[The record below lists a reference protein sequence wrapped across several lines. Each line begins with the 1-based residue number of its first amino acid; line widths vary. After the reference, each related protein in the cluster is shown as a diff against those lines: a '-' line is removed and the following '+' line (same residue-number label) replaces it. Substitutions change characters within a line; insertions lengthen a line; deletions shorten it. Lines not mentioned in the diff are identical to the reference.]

1 MIDKLIII
9 AGYLG
14 RAMVILGMACG
25 CFLLWLLIVKSI
37 F

>member
-1 MIDKLIII
+1 MIEKLIII

-14 RAMVILGMACG
+14 RAMVIGGIACG
-25 CFLLWLLIVKSI
+25 CILLWVLVMKSI